1 MRNFDKTLFLLGALV
16 LVGFTIQ
23 KTNNANMLFWMIP
36 VAFVA
41 LLLFQN
47 NNNQNPPATT

>member
-1 MRNFDKTLFLLGALV
+1 MRNFDKTLFLLGALA

-23 KTNNANMLFWMIP
+23 KTSNVNMLFWMIP

-47 NNNQNPPATT
+47 NNQNPPATT